1 MKVSLFLG
9 AGASTMFGKPTTA
22 EFLQLLPERLNS
34 KTIQFYNHL
43 ADKLRFEDIEDALQ
57 ALKEVRLFCKN
68 DVGKLVLAC
77 TSMPGI
83 QHEDNSFWLTCNALK
98 NQIEST
104 IKSQYG
110 WDHEHDQKLIDIY
123 DQIFNYIRSQ
133 TGTATVFTTNYDT
146 AIETYCRRRNY
157 TCVDGFV
164 GTSDLRRWAG
174 DFDTK
179 NANSPVRLYKLH
191 GSLEWKLHKEY
202 GIIMGPELGNSSNI
216 EKDIMIMPT
225 RSPKDE
231 EKETPFSEIYRLMKE
246 EFWRQ
251 DACIVIG
258 CSFRDESINDVFR
271 AFIREEKTMVVVSPT
286 VAKDV
291 PDNLLQ
297 QECESASGPLGE
309 LYISPKIGLGHVVGF
324 ADKFGPHNAAELI
337 SKSLSTIQERFGQWP
352 YRYRHK

>member
-9 AGASTMFGKPTTA
+9 AGASAMFGKPTTA
-22 EFLQLLPERLNS
+22 EFLELLPERLNA
-34 KTIQFYNHL
+34 TTGAFYSHL
-43 ADKLRFEDIEDALQ
+43 ADKLQFGDIEDVLQ
-57 ALKEVRLFCKN
+57 ALKEVRLFGKTG
-68 DVGKLVLAC
+68 VGKLVFAC
-77 TSMPGI
+77 TYMPDVQYVNGGFRPSC
-83 QHEDNSFWLTCNALK
+83 DVLK
-98 NQIEST
+98 NKIEST
-104 IKSQYG
+104 IKSHYE
-110 WDHEHDQKLIDIY
+110 WDHAHDQKLVGTY
-123 DQIFNYIRSQ
+123 DQIFDCLRSQ
-133 TGTATVFTTNYDT
+133 TDSVTVFTTNYDT
-146 AIETYCRRRNY
+146 AIETYCRRRNC

-174 DFDTK
+174 NFDTK
-179 NANSPVRLYKLH
+179 HADNPVRLYKLH

-216 EKDIMIMPT
+216 EKDVMIMPT

-231 EKETPFSEIYRLMKE
+231 EKETPFSEIFRLMKE
-246 EFWRQ
+246 ELWGQ

-271 AFIREEKTMVVVSPT
+271 AFIRDEKTMIVISPT

-309 LYISPKIGLGHVVGF
+309 LYISPKIGLGRVIGF
-324 ADKFGPHNAAELI
+324 ATKFEPGNAAEVI
-337 SKSLSTIQERFGQWP
+337 PKSLSIIKEKSGRYL
-352 YRYRHK
+352 YRYRHG